1 MACVP
6 FLLPVDVVEDV
17 FAAFDFVIMHVNE
30 VCCSFG
36 IFFSYSFLFDL
47 MIFLETQYLVQI
59 GKLVI
64 GSCNQLFGNLRFLQ
78 FRDVIVHSL
87 VN

>member
-1 MACVP
+1 MAGVP
-6 FLLPVDVVEDV
+6 FFLPVDVVEDV
-17 FAAFDFVIMHVNE
+17 FVAFNE
-30 VCCSFG
+30 VCCTSGISF
-36 IFFSYSFLFDL
+36 SDSFLFDKL
-47 MIFLETQYLVQI
+47 IFLETQYLVQI

-64 GSCNQLFGNLRFLQ
+64 GSCNQFFETLRFLQ